1 MANAVT
7 VLVLDDRVWFDG
19 DTLVRFLRGMQ
30 EHAAA
35 SADHAELQRDDRVH
49 VASWAVSDA
58 LRQVAD
64 GLVLT
69 QFAAHEEMS
78 ARRTT

>member
-1 MANAVT
+1 MATVS
-7 VLVLDDRVWFDG
+7 VLVLDDRVWVDCES
-19 DTLVRFLRGMQ
+19 LVGFLRGMQ
-30 EHAAA
+30 EHAALTA
-35 SADHAELQRDDRVH
+35 EQAELHRDGRVH

-69 QFAAHEEMS
+69 QFSAHEEF
-78 ARRTT
+78 ANRRTT